1 MLFIALSIFLLSQ
14 SSVQTFLAKKI
25 TSSINSKYGTEIH
38 VGKIDLSSLKDVE
51 LNDVLILDHHKDS
64 MIYVSSLT
72 SSFKDLKAVLHSEYK
87 LQKTSLTDGF
97 LRMATYEGDST
108 NNLTLFVRAFDSG
121 KESETTFKLSAPKLL
136 LENIDFTLVDENKD
150 IEPIVYYYGISGEL
164 NEFSLIGSEVKA
176 LIRKVKIPKN
186 HLVPVIL
193 FKTDFLYSDNRMEC
207 LNTSLYTENSNIDA
221 DIVFEYGEGDM
232 SDFNNKVTIDAT
244 FKEANLALVD
254 LNQLYSEFGTKDII
268 HFQTH
273 AIGTINDFQLNKL
286 VLTTER
292 KSEFVGDLSIQHV
305 MDPELFA
312 LQGDIDK
319 IATNYDNLNR
329 LLPRILGKNLPESL
343 RDMGTI
349 KAAGNID
356 LTRDEVNANIS
367 STSNFGVLNT
377 DISLINLSRKDG
389 MRYRGT
395 VDLRDFRIG
404 KFVKDPKMGN
414 ISLKGEVNGQG
425 FTINTINTTVIGN
438 ISKYEYNDYTYK
450 NIDVNG
456 VFENRLFNGEL
467 NVNDPNLQMKFS
479 GLADFEGEVNKFDF
493 STDVIFSD
501 FKQLNL
507 YNKYE
512 KSILKGKIDFAF
524 TGNTFD
530 NLIGEIKFQDATYTN
545 ENDEYIFT
553 NFQIL
558 ATEKDSIRYISIDSP
573 DIVEGHIEGHFNYKD
588 LLKIA
593 QNSLGS
599 IYANYERIEVEPNQT
614 VEFNFNIYNKI
625 IEVFYPKVNLAP
637 NTFVKGQIDSNED
650 KIDLLLKSPKIKIAN
665 NKFDEVKLQINS
677 KSPLYNTIIS
687 IDKIDTGIYEA
698 SNFNL
703 VNVTLNDTLY
713 IRTDFI
719 GGPNKLENY
728 DLSFYHT
735 IDERGNSVVGIKK
748 SEINFKN
755 NQWFIN
761 ENNND
766 LNKLVF
772 DKNFETFVIDKITMA
787 SGSQN
792 VELAG
797 AFGGDGS
804 SIDMKLEYVNLDAIT
819 PDIDSLS
826 FDGKVNG
833 QISLQKKNQKYV
845 PLADLT
851 INYFSINDL
860 YYGDL
865 SLLASGND
873 NLSEYN
879 FDVELLNNDLVSFNS
894 RGNIDFNQKPP
905 VILAEV
911 LLNKI
916 KLEAF
921 SPLGKDVLSD
931 IRGLATGNVTITGN
945 LNNPDMTGEILLSN
959 AGMSFPYLN
968 VDYNFSD
975 QSKVLLN
982 KQTFDF
988 QTITITDTYMGT
1000 TGTLSGKI
1008 THEGFKKWFLDLF
1021 ISSQNL
1027 LALNTEDKEGA
1038 LYYGTALIEG
1048 ETSIYGPVDDLLID
1062 VEATTN
1068 PGTKFVIPLSDVST
1082 VGESKL
1088 IHFVNPVDDE
1098 DNEETVPFP
1107 LEKIKGLNLNF
1118 NLNVTRDAIAEIVID
1133 KKTGSLLKGR
1143 GDGNLR
1149 LGIDMN
1155 GRFEM
1160 YGELLIDSG
1169 EYLFKNVVS
1178 KNFTVQNG
1186 GTVIWNGDPMDANIN
1201 IEALYKTKANPSVL
1215 LQDVS
1220 SSRKI
1225 DVDLITTLSGS
1236 LSQPQ
1241 FDFNIEIPT
1250 ASSDVTTELNF
1261 ILANKDEKLTQFFS
1275 LLATG
1280 SFFNTDQR
1288 KGEFNSSAVIAGTVA
1303 EQASSILS
1311 NVLSSSNDNFQIGVD
1326 YEVGAQNRVENV
1338 VTDDQLGILVSGR
1351 IGNKV
1356 IVNGK
1361 VGVPVGANTQSSVVG
1376 EVELLVPLNESET
1389 LMGKVYNRQNEIQFD
1404 LDSEGYTQGAGISY
1418 RFEFDD
1424 STEFLEKV
1432 GLKKSEAEKLL
1443 TKEQRDSLK
1452 VNEKEMKKKKNELKQ
1467 AKKKSEM

>member
-1 MLFIALSIFLLSQ
+1 MFLLSL

-25 TSSINSKYGTEIH
+25 TSKINDSYGTEIH
-38 VGKIDLSSLKDVE
+38 IGKIDLSSLKRFE
-51 LNDVLILDHHKDS
+51 LTDVLILDHRKDS
-64 MIYVSSLT
+64 MIYVNSLK
-72 SSFKDLKAVLHSEYK
+72 SAFKDIKAVLHSEFA
-87 LQKTSLTDGF
+87 LQKISLSEGF
-97 LRMATYEGDST
+97 LRMKTYKGDSI
-108 NNLTLFVRAFDSG
+108 NNLTYFANSFHSDE
-121 KESETTFKLSAPKLL
+121 ESETTFKLSSPNLL
-136 LENIDFTLVDENKD
+136 LENIEYTLIDENKNN
-150 IEPIVYYYGISGEL
+150 EPIVFYYGITGEL
-164 NEFSLIGSEVKA
+164 NEFSIFGSEVKA
-176 LIRKVKIPKN
+176 KIRKVKIPKN
-186 HLVPVIL
+186 HLIPVTF
-193 FKTDFLYSDNRMEC
+193 FKTDFLYSDQRMEC
-207 LNTSLYTENSNIDA
+207 LNTSFNSENSNIEA
-221 DIVFEYGEGDM
+221 DIIFEYGEGDM
-232 SDFNNKVTIDAT
+232 SDFNNRVKIIADFT
-244 FKEANLALVD
+244 EANLALVD
-254 LNQLYSEFGTKDII
+254 LNILYDEFGTKDII
-268 HFQTH
+268 HFKTR
-273 AIGTINDFQLNKL
+273 ATGTINDFQLNNL
-286 VLTTER
+286 ELYTER
-292 KSEFVGDLSIQHV
+292 KSELIGDISIQNV
-305 MDPELFA
+305 LDAENFA

-319 IATNYDNLNR
+319 IAVNYDNLKR
-329 LLPRILGKNLPESL
+329 LLPNLLGKNLPESL
-343 RDMGTI
+343 SEMGTI
-349 KAAGNID
+349 KAAGD
-356 LTRDEVNANIS
+356 LNLTKNELNANLS
-367 STSNFGVLNT
+367 TTSNFGILNT
-377 DISLINLSRKDG
+377 DISLVNLTQKEK

-395 VDLRDFRIG
+395 VELKNFKIG
-404 KFVKDPKMGN
+404 EFAKDPKMGK
-414 ISLKGEVNGQG
+414 ISLQGEVNGSG
-425 FTINTINTTVIGN
+425 FTINTINTTVVGN

-456 VFENRLFNGEL
+456 IFENKLFNGEL

-479 GLADFEGEVNKFDF
+479 GIGDFVGEINKFDF
-493 STDVIFSD
+493 SADVVYSD

-512 KSILKGKIDFAF
+512 KSILKGKIDLAF

-530 NLIGEIKFQDATYTN
+530 NLIGEIKFEDASYTN

-553 NFQIL
+553 NFSIV
-558 ATEKDSIRYISIDSP
+558 ASEKDSIRTIDINST
-573 DIVEGHIEGHFNYKD
+573 DIIEGQMEGRFNYKD

-599 IYANYERIEVEPNQT
+599 MYANYKRIDVRPNQT
-614 VEFNFNIYNKI
+614 LDFNFNIYNKI
-625 IEVFYPKVNLAP
+625 IEVFYPKVNLAA
-637 NTFVKGQIDSNED
+637 NTFVKGQIISNED
-650 KIDLLLKSPKIKIAN
+650 KIDLLLKSPKVKISEN
-665 NKFDEVKLQINS
+665 EFDQVKLQINS
-677 KSPLYNTIIS
+677 KSPLYNTILS
-687 IDKIDTGIYEA
+687 IDNITTGIYEA

-713 IRTDFI
+713 VRTDFI

-772 DKNFETFVIDKITMA
+772 SNNFETFAIDKITMA
-787 SGSQN
+787 SGTQK

-797 AFGGDGS
+797 AFGGEGS
-804 SIDMKLEYVNLDAIT
+804 SIDMNLEYVNLDAIT
-819 PDIDSLS
+819 PDIDSLN

-833 QISLQKKNQKYV
+833 QISLQRKDKKFV
-845 PLADLT
+845 PLADLM

-865 SLLASGND
+865 SLFASGD
-873 NLSEYN
+873 ENLTEYN
-879 FDVELLNNDLVSFNS
+879 FDIKLLNNDLVSFNS
-894 RGNIDFNQKPP
+894 KGNIDFNQKPP

-911 LLNKI
+911 LLDRI

-921 SPLGKDVLSD
+921 SPLGKDVLSN
-931 IRGLATGNVTITGN
+931 IRGIATGNVMITGN
-945 LNNPDMTGEILLSN
+945 LNNPDFTGEIDLSN
-959 AGMSFPYLN
+959 AGMGFPYLN

-975 QSKVLLN
+975 QSKIVLN

-988 QTITITDTYMGT
+988 QSITLTDTEMGT
-1000 TGTLSGKI
+1000 EGTLSGKI
-1008 THEGFKKWFLDLF
+1008 KHEGFKKWFLDLF
-1021 ISSQNL
+1021 ISGENL
-1027 LALNTEDKEGA
+1027 LALNTEDQEGA

-1048 ETSIYGPVDDLLID
+1048 ETTIYGPVDDLLID

-1082 VGESKL
+1082 VGNSNL
-1088 IHFVNPVDDE
+1088 IHFVNPDEEDDE
-1098 DNEETVPFP
+1098 NDKTIPFA
-1107 LEKIKGLNLNF
+1107 LEKMKGLNLNF
-1118 NLNVTRDAIAEIVID
+1118 NLNVTKDAVAEIVID
-1133 KKTGSLLKGR
+1133 KKTGSLLKGS

-1160 YGELLIDSG
+1160 YGELLINNG
-1169 EYLFKNVVS
+1169 EYLFKNIVS
-1178 KNFTVQNG
+1178 KNFAVQNG
-1186 GTVIWNGDPMDANIN
+1186 GTIIWNGDPLDANIN

-1215 LQDVS
+1215 LEDIS

-1225 DVDLITTLSGS
+1225 DVNLITTLSGS

-1241 FDFNIEIPT
+1241 FDFDIEIPT

-1261 ILANKDEKLTQFFS
+1261 VLANKDEKLTQFFS

-1288 KGEFNSSAVIAGTVA
+1288 KGEFNSGAVIAGTVA

-1311 NVLSSSNDNFQIGVD
+1311 NVLSSSNDIFQIGVD

-1376 EVELLVPLNESET
+1376 EVELLVPLNEAET

-1418 RFEFDD
+1418 RFDFDNT
-1424 STEFLEKV
+1424 TEFMEKI
-1432 GLKKSEAEKLL
+1432 GLKKSESEKSL
-1443 TKEQRDSLK
+1443 TKKQKDSIK
-1452 VNEKEMKKKKNELKQ
+1452 VSEKTAKNEKKEIKQ
-1467 AKKKSEM
+1467 AKKQDEM